1 MARKDL
7 TAAEIIDTLTPE
19 LLQTAL
25 AVHRNAVLNAR
36 QQGTLP
42 GNWYGTLVPLARLA
56 KIELPLSA
64 FTWRKASV

>member
-1 MARKDL
+1 MPRKDL

-64 FTWRKASV
+64 FTWRRGAV

>member
-1 MARKDL
+1 MAHKDL
-7 TAAEIIDTLTPE
+7 TAAEIINTLTPE

-25 AVHRNAVLNAR
+25 AVHRNAILNAR

>member
-7 TAAEIIDTLTPE
+7 TAREIIDTLTPE

-64 FTWRKASV
+64 FTWRRASV

>member
-64 FTWRKASV
+64 FTWRRASV